1 MSTTFVLGN
10 GVSRQ
15 GIDLDQLRQ
24 HGKIYGC
31 NALHREFVP
40 DVLVAT
46 DRPIA
51 TAIQESGYALKHQ
64 FHTRRPLDNLGANP
78 VPKPYF
84 GFSSGPIAV
93 ALAAEHGASKIYML
107 GFDMGPIKNNQIN
120 NIYAGTEFY
129 KPQTSMPTF
138 TGNWIKQLTQITK
151 DFPDC
156 EFVRVHGPTTAA
168 ITQFESI
175 KNFKKMDL
183 STFFSSFNIACQAAK

>member
-1 MSTTFVLGN
+1 MTIAFVLGN

-15 GIDLDQLRQ
+15 GLDLGQLRQ

-51 TAIQESGYALKHQ
+51 TAIQESGYALKNK
-64 FHTRRPLDNLGANP
+64 FYTRRPIDNLGAHQ

-84 GFSSGPIAV
+84 GYSSGPIAV
-93 ALAAEHGASKIYML
+93 ALAAEQGAKKVYML
-107 GFDMGPIKNNQIN
+107 GFDMGPTGNNQFN

-129 KPQTSMPTF
+129 KSADSPPTF
-138 TGNWIKQLTQITK
+138 SGNWIKQLIQIAK
-151 DFPDC
+151 DSPST
-156 EFVRVHGPTTAA
+156 EFIRVHGTTTA
-168 ITQFESI
+168 IISEFDKL
-175 KNFKKMDL
+175 KNFQTQNIGD
-183 STFFSSFNIACQAAK
+183 FCAQFNL

>member
-1 MSTTFVLGN
+1 MTTAFVLGN

-15 GIDLDQLRQ
+15 GLDLGQLRQ

-51 TAIQESGYALKHQ
+51 TAIQESGYALKNK
-64 FHTRRPLDNLGANP
+64 FYTRRPIDNLGAHQ

-84 GFSSGPIAV
+84 GYSSGPIAV
-93 ALAAEHGASKIYML
+93 ALAAEQGAKKVYML
-107 GFDMGPIKNNQIN
+107 GFDMGPTGNNQFN

-129 KPQTSMPTF
+129 KSIDAQPTF
-138 TGNWIKQLTQITK
+138 TGNWVKQLIHITGN
-151 DFPDC
+151 FERA
-156 EFVRVHGPTTAA
+156 EFVRICGPTTAR
-168 ITQFESI
+168 ISQLESL
-175 KNFKKMDL
+175 KNLKHLDLATFMDRINNKKDL
-183 STFFSSFNIACQAAK
+183 